1 MRRVDRRVRMRAVA
15 IAYGALAV
23 VGAAAPSRVPRVFG
37 GSAPTAASRTEIRT
51 VYTGIPVAFA
61 ALLGWESARRE
72 PSPGVVDTVA
82 AATAAMGLVRLG
94 SSAVEKR
101 IDPWPTGTFAV
112 IEIALALALVRR
124 PSRRRRVGDTF

>member
-1 MRRVDRRVRMRAVA
+1 MRRVDRRGRMRAVS

-23 VGAAAPSRVPRVFG
+23 AGAVAPSMVPKVFG

-61 ALLGWESARRE
+61 TLLGWESTRPD

-82 AATAAMGLVRLG
+82 AATGAMGLVRLG

-101 IDPWPTGTFAV
+101 IDPWPTGTFAA
-112 IEIALALALVRR
+112 IELAMALALLRR
-124 PSRRRRVGDTF
+124 PTRRGDA